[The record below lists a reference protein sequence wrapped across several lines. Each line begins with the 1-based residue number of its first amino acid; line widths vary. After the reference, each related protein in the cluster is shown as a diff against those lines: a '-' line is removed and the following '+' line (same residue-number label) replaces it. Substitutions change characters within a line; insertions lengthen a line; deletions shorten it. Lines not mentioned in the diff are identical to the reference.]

1 MVQSEKF
8 SPAAQTGIHI
18 VIEFLRLRIPPLFPI
33 LHQQGGILLAGG
45 ILNRITPDTN
55 NTGPHHKLMKNM
67 KIRVQK
73 KYFKFFIFHFP
84 YSDC

>member
-33 LHQQGGILLAGG
+33 LHQQGGGILVAGG
-45 ILNRITPDTN
+45 ILTRSTPDAPTEGVCECGYAEAARRE
-55 NTGPHHKLMKNM
+55 T
-67 KIRVQK
+67 
-73 KYFKFFIFHFP
+73 YF
-84 YSDC
+84 YL